1 MQGCPISDRIYIT
14 VFGLLPKVRTGELG
28 KRMSNYP
35 DGMTSRDWAHIDG
48 IEHHEDCPYHDDF
61 QGINNA
67 SECYCGIIIGE
78 DDMCVCDCMCD
89 TLYPS
94 KYDIELERLGL

>member
-1 MQGCPISDRIYIT
+1 MSARKCS
-14 VFGLLPKVRTGELG
+14 VFE
-28 KRMSNYP
+28 MSNYP

-94 KYDIELERLGL
+94 KYDIELEKLGL

>member
-1 MQGCPISDRIYIT
+1 
-14 VFGLLPKVRTGELG
+14 
-28 KRMSNYP
+28 MSNYP

-48 IEHHEDCPYHDDF
+48 VEHHEDCPHEESF

-78 DDMCVCDCMCD
+78 DACECDCMCD

-94 KYDIELERLGL
+94 KYDIELEKLGL